1 MDELD
6 VKKSL
11 CPIPVIRTQNRI
23 KEMAV
28 GEELEVIATDPGALE
43 DIPAWCRINGHEV
56 IDTSQENGEIRIRIR
71 AGEES
76 VAP

>member
-1 MDELD
+1 MHELD
-6 VKKSL
+6 VKRSL
-11 CPIPVIRTQNRI
+11 CPIPVIRTQNRM
-23 KEMAV
+23 KELAV

-56 IDTSQENGEIRIRIR
+56 LETHQENGEIRIRIR